1 VHLLENP
8 IRDYAWGSTTALA
21 TFLDREPSGAPEAEL
36 WVGAHAMDPSRLPD
50 GRRLDEEIGARP
62 GPTLGPEVAERF
74 GGRLPFLTKVLAV
87 GQVLSLQVH
96 PSNEQARRGHAR
108 EEAAGLP
115 LDSPVRSYR
124 DAWHKPELVFAL
136 TPFETL
142 AGFRDVSHTAGLLRM
157 LGVPWADDVAARLVD
172 GDPAAGVRA
181 VVEDTLAL
189 SGNEVQELVAEVSAA
204 RARVRYADPE
214 AARVL
219 EILGELA
226 DRYPDDPGVLVS
238 LLLNDVV
245 LQPGEALMVQPGVVH
260 AHGSGLA
267 LEIMATSDNVLR
279 AGLTPKHRDVAELL
293 AATDFRPIPPPRC
306 LPTRTGPGFA
316 HFAPP
321 VEEFELT
328 VARPPVDSLPSSGP
342 RVLIALDHT
351 VEVAAGGRTVEVG
364 RGRAVFVEHDDGP
377 MEISG
382 PGWVAVGAVPEQ
394 TK

>member
-1 VHLLENP
+1 VHVLDNP
-8 IRDYAWGSTTALA
+8 IRDYAWGSTSALA

-36 WVGAHAMDPSRLPD
+36 WVGAHAVDPSRLPD
-50 GRRLDEEIGARP
+50 GRRLDEEIAARP
-62 GPTLGPEVAERF
+62 GPTLGPDVAERF

-87 GQVLSLQVH
+87 EQVLSLQVH
-96 PSNEQARRGHAR
+96 PSHEQARRGHAR
-108 EEAAGLP
+108 EESAGLP
-115 LDSPVRSYR
+115 LDSPLRSYP
-124 DAWHKPELVFAL
+124 DPWHKPELVFAL

-142 AGFRDVSHTAGLLRM
+142 AGFRDVSRTAELLRM
-157 LGVPWADDVAARLVD
+157 LGVPWADGVAARLVH
-172 GDPAAGVRA
+172 GDPPAGVRA

-189 SGNEVQELVAEVSAA
+189 SGSEVRDLVSEVSAA
-204 RARVRYADPE
+204 RTRVRYADPE

-219 EILGELA
+219 EILGYLA

-316 HFAPP
+316 RFTPP

-328 VARPPVDSLPSSGP
+328 VARPPVDSLPASGP
-342 RVLIALDHT
+342 RVLIALDDT
-351 VEVAAGGRTVEVG
+351 VEVAAGGRNVEVG
-364 RGRAVFVEHDDGP
+364 RGRAVFIEHDDGP
-377 MEISG
+377 MRISG
-382 PGWVAVGAVPEQ
+382 SGWVAVGAVPER

>member
-1 VHLLENP
+1 MHLLDNP
-8 IRDYAWGSTTALA
+8 IRDYAWGSRTALA
-21 TFLDREPSGAPEAEL
+21 AFLDREPSGEPEAEL
-36 WVGAHAMDPSRLPD
+36 WVGAHAATPSRLPD
-50 GRRLDEEIGARP
+50 GRRLDDEIGARP
-62 GPTLGPEVAERF
+62 GPMLGPDVAERF

-87 GQVLSLQVH
+87 DQVLSLQVH
-96 PSNEQARRGHAR
+96 PGNEQARRGHAR

-115 LDSPVRSYR
+115 LDSPERSYP
-124 DAWHKPELVFAL
+124 DPWHKPELVFAL

-142 AGFRDVSHTAGLLRM
+142 AGFRDVSHTADLLRM
-157 LGVPWADDVAARLVD
+157 LGVPWADDVARRLED
-172 GDPAAGVRA
+172 GDPAACLRA
-181 VVEDTLAL
+181 VVEHTLAL
-189 SGNEVQELVAEVSAA
+189 PGGEVEGLVAEVSAA
-204 RARVRYADPE
+204 RGRVRYADPE
-214 AARVL
+214 AHRVL
-219 EILGELA
+219 EILGQLA
-226 DRYPDDPGVLVS
+226 SRYPDDPGVLVS

-279 AGLTPKHRDVAELL
+279 AGLTPKHRDVAELV

-306 LPTRTGPGFA
+306 PPQRTGPGFA

-342 RVLIALDHT
+342 RVLVALDGA
-351 VEVAAGGRTVEVG
+351 VEVTAGGQTVEVG

-377 MEISG
+377 MSLTG
-382 PGWVAVGAVPEQ
+382 PGWVAIGAVPSR
-394 TK
+394 K

>member
-1 VHLLENP
+1 MHLLDNP
-8 IRDYAWGSTTALA
+8 IRDYAWGSRTALA
-21 TFLDREPSGAPEAEL
+21 AFLDREPSGEPEAEL
-36 WVGAHAMDPSRLPD
+36 WVGAHAATPSRLPD
-50 GRRLDEEIGARP
+50 GRRLDDEIGARP
-62 GPTLGPEVAERF
+62 GPMLGPDVAERF

-87 GQVLSLQVH
+87 DQVLSLQVH
-96 PSNEQARRGHAR
+96 PGNEQARRGHAR

-115 LDSPVRSYR
+115 LDSPERSYP
-124 DAWHKPELVFAL
+124 DPWHKPELVFAL

-142 AGFRDVSHTAGLLRM
+142 AGFRDVSHTADLLRM
-157 LGVPWADDVAARLVD
+157 LGVPWADDVARRLED
-172 GDPAAGVRA
+172 GDPAACVRA

-189 SGNEVQELVAEVSAA
+189 PGSEVEGLVAEVSAA
-204 RARVRYADPE
+204 RGRVRYADPE
-214 AARVL
+214 AHRVL

-226 DRYPDDPGVLVS
+226 SRYPDDPGVLVS

-279 AGLTPKHRDVAELL
+279 AGLTPKHRDVAELV

-306 LPTRTGPGFA
+306 RPQRTGPGFA

-328 VARPPVDSLPSSGP
+328 VARPPVDALPSSGP
-342 RVLIALDHT
+342 RVLVALDGA
-351 VEVAAGGRTVEVG
+351 VEVTAGGQTVEVG

-377 MEISG
+377 MSLTG
-382 PGWVAVGAVPEQ
+382 PGWVAIGAVPSR
-394 TK
+394 K